1 MAWKLLLPAACC
13 FALAACQPLALTM
26 AGAGVS
32 AAIGHSLNG
41 VSYRT
46 FTANL
51 PAVRKA
57 SVRALDHMGIAIDS
71 YGKFDAGII
80 IFARS
85 GGRSVE
91 LELEPISRRATRLR
105 VAAHDGGFFYDGAT
119 ASEIVAQTEKLLKAP
134 GTTKVTGKVRRVST
148 N

>member
-1 MAWKLLLPAACC
+1 
-13 FALAACQPLALTM
+13 M

-57 SVRALDHMGIAIDS
+57 SVRALDHMGIAIES

-105 VAAHDGGFFYDGAT
+105 VAAHDGGLFYDGAT
-119 ASEIVAQTEKLLKAP
+119 ASEIVAQTEKLLEAP
-134 GTTKVTGKVRRVST
+134 RATKVTGKVRRVST